1 VSLKSMT
8 GFGQGFAHVS
18 GLRADVEISSVNR
31 KQLDVLVNLPR
42 ALATLEP
49 WVVEKISHAVSRGR
63 VQVQVALQATGEVAA
78 TKVQVDDRLAMASLK
93 EMRRV
98 AKKLGIKDDVGLSDL
113 LRIHG
118 VLVLRE
124 AGEDVEK
131 VKPAIEKALD
141 RAMRAF
147 ALMRKREGEA
157 LARDFSKRI
166 ETMTVLADRI
176 GRRAPALT
184 AHYRT
189 MLRERIRML
198 AGDIAIGDE
207 RIEKEVVMFAD
218 RADISE
224 ELTRLRSHLQQA
236 RGMMRQKEPAGRS
249 LDFLAQEMFREI
261 NTIGSKA
268 ADATISSV
276 VVQFKAELE
285 RLREQAQNIE

>member
-1 VSLKSMT
+1 MT
-8 GFGQGFAHVS
+8 GFGQGFAQAN
-18 GLRADVEISSVNR
+18 GLRAEVEISSVNR

-42 ALATLEP
+42 PLGALEP
-49 WVVEKISHAVSRGR
+49 WVVEKISHAMSRGR
-63 VQVQVALQATGEVAA
+63 VQVQVALQATGEAA
-78 TKVQVDDRLAMASLK
+78 TARVRIDDRLAEASLK

-98 AKKLGIKDDVGLSDL
+98 AKKLGIACDVSMADL

-118 VLVLRE
+118 VMVLQE
-124 AGEDVEK
+124 AGEDVDK
-131 VKPAIEKALD
+131 VKPVIEKALE

-157 LARDFSKRI
+157 LARDFSKRVDVMAGL
-166 ETMTVLADRI
+166 THRI
-176 GRRAPALT
+176 GNRAPALT
-184 AHYRT
+184 AHYRKT
-189 MLRERIRML
+189 LRERIRSL
-198 AGDIAIGDE
+198 AGDVAVGDE

-236 RGMMRQKEPAGRS
+236 RGMLKQKEPAGRS

-268 ADATISSV
+268 ADATVSTV

>member
-1 VSLKSMT
+1 MT
-8 GFGQGFAHVS
+8 GFGQGFAQAG
-18 GLRADVEISSVNR
+18 GLRAEVEISSVNR

-42 ALATLEP
+42 ALVTLEP
-49 WVVEKISHAVSRGR
+49 WVVEKISHAMSRGR
-63 VQVQVALQATGEVAA
+63 VQVQIALQATGDVAA
-78 TKVQVDDRLAMASLK
+78 TRVRIDDRLAAASLK

-98 AKKLGIKDDVGLSDL
+98 AKKLGIANDVAMSDL

-118 VLVLRE
+118 VLVLQE
-124 AGEDVEK
+124 AGEDAEK
-131 VKPAIEKALD
+131 VKPVVAKALE

-147 ALMRKREGEA
+147 AMMRKREGEA
-157 LARDFSKRI
+157 LARDFEKRI
-166 ETMTVLADRI
+166 DVMAGLTARI
-176 GRRAPALT
+176 ERRAPALT
-184 AHYRT
+184 AHYRSV
-189 MLRERIRML
+189 LRERIRVL
-198 AGDIAIGDE
+198 AGEVSIGDE

-224 ELTRLRSHLQQA
+224 ELTRLHSHLQQA

-268 ADATISSV
+268 ADATISAV
-276 VVQFKAELE
+276 VVQFKTELE

>member
-1 VSLKSMT
+1 MT
-8 GFGQGFAHVS
+8 GFGQGFAQGH
-18 GLRADVEISSVNR
+18 GLRVEVEISSVNR

-42 ALATLEP
+42 PLAALEP
-49 WVVEKISHAVSRGR
+49 WVVEKISHAMSRGR
-63 VQVQVALQATGEVAA
+63 VQVQVSLQTTRGAAA
-78 TKVQVDDRLAMASLK
+78 TEVRIDDRLAAASLK

-98 AKKLGIKDDVGLSDL
+98 AKKLGIADDITLSDL

-118 VLVLRE
+118 VMVLHE
-124 AGEDVEK
+124 AGEDVDA
-131 VKPAIEKALD
+131 VRPAIEKALD

-157 LARDFSKRI
+157 LAKDFLKRI
-166 ETMTVLADRI
+166 DVMTALTVRI
-176 GRRAPALT
+176 GRRAPAL
-184 AHYRT
+184 ADQYRAT
-189 MLRERIRML
+189 LRERIRTL
-198 AGDIAIGDE
+198 AGAVAISDE

-224 ELTRLRSHLQQA
+224 ELTRLQSHLQQA
-236 RGMMRQKEPAGRS
+236 RGMLRQKEPAGRS

-268 ADATISSV
+268 ADATISAV